1 MPNLLDGGAETQYH
15 GDICA
20 GDTLSVT
27 SKISDLSV
35 REGKSTGK
43 MLIVE
48 RETSVVNQDGVLV
61 VTQRSQGLFY

>member
-1 MPNLLDGGAETQYH
+1 MSKEPNPRSLCR
-15 GDICA
+15 CA

-48 RETSVVNQDGVLV
+48 RQTSVVNQDGVLV